1 MLCMRPP
8 LRANM
13 AKATSLNL
21 LQSRGGSLHLPLFQN
36 GACPFPST
44 PLLSVLMLVTH
55 TVREI
60 VPILPRLR
68 IVAVAMQGLQVRRAA
83 IAAIA
88 IDMIDFN
95 PIVVV
100 KEQPTVGTAPTL
112 LFEQRRQSRTDP
124 WVPSLSRAPIDPVP
138 IIGTAV
144 ASDFDMPGDGDLT
157 MEMEVPGMRSSSRRG
172 KGEAGAHPVPVSLY
186 HPRGGFGRVT
196 SVCPT
201 PELGPSE
208 GVEASIDGLAHPDA
222 VVVCPAPDGRVE
234 LTDRLALRQGPGA
247 ANDPSELREMRLDV
261 GLGRFDQGFIPEA
274 LAARTFARLVF
285 SYPVLA
291 DVKPQKLEPRVFSF
305 EGVTDVAFG
314 FIQCQ
319 VVLVRV

>member
-1 MLCMRPP
+1 MALVLSLYRGHIDHTPHTTFAMV
-8 LRANM
+8 RAYQHGQQLAHVQPITLGATLATIDLNGGGIHHRVGDPVRLH
-13 AKATSLNL
+13 KAMQPETFPARFIATHHGGGFREPKASSLNL

-36 GACPFPST
+36 GACPFPGT
-44 PLLSVLMLVTH
+44 PLLSVLMLVAH

-112 LFEQRRQSRTDP
+112 RFEQRRQSRTDP

-157 MEMEVPGMRSSSRRG
+157 MER
-172 KGEAGAHPVPVSLY
+172 
-186 HPRGGFGRVT
+186 
-196 SVCPT
+196 
-201 PELGPSE
+201 
-208 GVEASIDGLAHPDA
+208 
-222 VVVCPAPDGRVE
+222 
-234 LTDRLALRQGPGA
+234 
-247 ANDPSELREMRLDV
+247 
-261 GLGRFDQGFIPEA
+261 
-274 LAARTFARLVF
+274 
-285 SYPVLA
+285 
-291 DVKPQKLEPRVFSF
+291 
-305 EGVTDVAFG
+305 
-314 FIQCQ
+314 
-319 VVLVRV
+319 